1 MKRDNSKITKR
12 LKKVYKT
19 GFKKYYESFTEF
31 LKCKWVKMFKRTPN
45 PYTCKIERLSKKL
58 ENRKL
63 RYSEKQQIKNGLEE
77 YNSPVYT
84 CGSCEFFQSNL
95 CNKESV
101 CSGDTICKDFR
112 D

>member
-1 MKRDNSKITKR
+1 MKRDTSKITKK
-12 LKKVYKT
+12 LKKIYNAT
-19 GFKKYYESFTEF
+19 FKKHYESFTEF
-31 LKCKWVKMFKRTPN
+31 LECKWVKLFKIAP
-45 PYTCKIERLSKKL
+45 PKCKTKSLNKKL
-58 ENRKL
+58 KNRKL

-101 CSGDTICKDFR
+101 CSRDTICKDFR

>member
-45 PYTCKIERLSKKL
+45 PYTCKTERLSKKL

-63 RYSEKQQIKNGLEE
+63 RYSEKQQIKDGLEE
-77 YNSPVYT
+77 YNSQIFSNNT
-84 CGSCEFFQSNL
+84 CNNCEFFHNNI
-95 CNKESV
+95 CHKESV
-101 CSGDTICKDFR
+101 CTENNI
-112 D
+112 